1 MAENSAVAFAEI
13 SGKFDQMMDKIET
26 VKEKQEEMADDITKI
41 KEAVYNP
48 DSGLYARLRELE
60 TWKETSSRLIWLIIT
75 SVTAL
80 ICATVYKAFFL
91 KKMLTFLKNNYILF
105 MKEVN
110 YEQKSQYYLLY
121 RIR

>member
-60 TWKETSSRLIWLIIT
+60 TWKETSSRLNRLINT
-75 SVTAL
+75 WRKVPYSVIRKISNGSPIKNRQPFARHRL
-80 ICATVYKAFFL
+80 I
-91 KKMLTFLKNNYILF
+91 
-105 MKEVN
+105 
-110 YEQKSQYYLLY
+110 
-121 RIR
+121 